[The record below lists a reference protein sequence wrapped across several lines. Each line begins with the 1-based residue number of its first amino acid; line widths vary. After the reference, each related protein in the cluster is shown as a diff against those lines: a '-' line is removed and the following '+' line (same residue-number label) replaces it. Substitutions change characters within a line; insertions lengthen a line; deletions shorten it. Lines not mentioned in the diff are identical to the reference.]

1 MRLKLPYPPSANT
14 LKAIVRGRMVKTA
27 KARQYAEACALLA
40 KSQLG
45 PGFKPLDGEVRLFVY
60 VRRPRK
66 QGDLDNTLK
75 AIQDALKGILW
86 VDDSQVV
93 ELHAYRNDDKV
104 TPGVQVFVE
113 PRILPFDGWG
123 PTTDELKALDREDP

>member
-1 MRLKLPYPPSANT
+1 MTRLELPYPPSANT

-27 KARQYAEACALLA
+27 KARQYAEGCALLA

-45 PGFKPLDGEVRLFVY
+45 PGFAPLTGPVALTVY
-60 VRRPRK
+60 VRRPARR
-66 QGDLDNTLK
+66 GDLDNSLK

-93 ELHAYRNDDKV
+93 ELHAYRSDDKLR
-104 TPGVQVFVE
+104 PGVVVSAV
-113 PRILPFDGWG
+113 
-123 PTTDELKALDREDP
+123 ALEDVRTLSESR